1 LAASATNSVEPS
13 RRGSTGDG
21 ADLEEAS
28 MLMPPSTT
36 THPSA
41 RPAHQKPPPPAP
53 CLYNRRSCRPTKAPL
68 TPSISDARADDT
80 ESAQRIAAAHPL
92 VARRRPLRFLRT
104 ARRRVCTTEKW
115 VEEKGDAASGKLTKP
130 HDQST
135 SKRNPTTNLSKE
147 TSQKNKMCIVLL
159 KLRLLL
165 VTGIYR
171 HPSLSNFFIPAG
183 VQKNYSD
190 SHFYM
195 PVTSILH

>member
-1 LAASATNSVEPS
+1 MPTPTAAPPEITTL
-13 RRGSTGDG
+13 ST
-21 ADLEEAS
+21 
-28 MLMPPSTT
+28 MPPL
-36 THPSA
+36 PPIQ
-41 RPAHQKPPPPAP
+41 PADQG
-53 CLYNRRSCRPTKAPL
+53 PL
-68 TPSISDARADDT
+68 TPAINNAGADDT

-104 ARRRVCTTEKW
+104 ARRRVRTTEKW

-135 SKRNPTTNLSKE
+135 PKKKTPTTNLSKKP
-147 TSQKNKMCIVLL
+147 SRKNKMRIVLL

>member
-1 LAASATNSVEPS
+1 MPTPTAAPPEITTL
-13 RRGSTGDG
+13 ST
-21 ADLEEAS
+21 
-28 MLMPPSTT
+28 MPPL
-36 THPSA
+36 PPIQ
-41 RPAHQKPPPPAP
+41 PADQG
-53 CLYNRRSCRPTKAPL
+53 PL
-68 TPSISDARADDT
+68 TPAINNAGADDT

-104 ARRRVCTTEKW
+104 ARRRVRTTEKW

-171 HPSLSNFFIPAG
+171 HPSLSNFFIRL
-183 VQKNYSD
+183 VSTQNYSD
-190 SHFYM
+190 SHFYT